1 MPAILVAST
10 QGLNLLIWTVVAY
23 LAIHQIEGNLV
34 VPLIQRQLI
43 FIPPAVVLL
52 GIVTI
57 LFVFGGVSVIFP
69 GRSQSLC
76 LSLSKGCMSAK
87 HSVSGRYC
95 PVKTSLEPNSSSV
108 ESAAG
113 PRPRVRQLR
122 RDDASL

>member
-57 LFVFGGVSVIFP
+57 LFVFGGVSVIFAGP
-69 GRSQSLC
+69 ITVVVFIAVKS
-76 LSLSKGCMSAK
+76 CMSAK
-87 HSVSGRYC
+87 HSVSGRY
-95 PVKTSLEPNSSSV
+95 
-108 ESAAG
+108 
-113 PRPRVRQLR
+113 
-122 RDDASL
+122 